1 MTDLEPET
9 GEELDVFR
17 RRAVISA
24 VGILEKAQNQQRWK
38 DAFENGQYKQ
48 LRTVDCWSWQ
58 RPMFFGPALLVT
70 CHRRQKQNPFDH
82 KCELRK
88 SKNENVW
95 YSNTISPLLAH
106 LSAMPLL
113 RWTKVRHIDD

>member
-1 MTDLEPET
+1 M

-17 RRAVISA
+17 KRAVTSA

-48 LRTVDCWSWQ
+48 LRSVDCWSWQ
-58 RPMFFGPALLVT
+58 RPMFLGPALLVT

-88 SKNENVW
+88 SKMFGTAVQ
-95 YSNTISPLLAH
+95 
-106 LSAMPLL
+106 SAFCLH
-113 RWTKVRHIDD
+113 TFGQCHC